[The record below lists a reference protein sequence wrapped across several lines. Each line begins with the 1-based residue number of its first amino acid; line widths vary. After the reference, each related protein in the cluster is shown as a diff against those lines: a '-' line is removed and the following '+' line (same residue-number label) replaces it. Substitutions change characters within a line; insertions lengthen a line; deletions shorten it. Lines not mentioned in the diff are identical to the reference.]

1 MMSFNLEIMAKALCF
16 RSFRLALILLIALS
30 GCIKENECSRLSDEY
45 FPNQIGNWWRYD
57 RYDSLSMQETTLRV
71 EIIRDSVWKDGLTY
85 KMWIFSKTNLYD
97 TLYVRATVDSVF
109 YYRYLEG
116 SPQEVM
122 LIPLSAGKSW
132 VHPMWV
138 RDSSRV
144 LSKDTISVGANKF
157 SNAFRIRR
165 RLFAFNDYLTDD
177 RWFVPN
183 LGIVKLQNWHYLF
196 GWISKENWYLKEYGF
211 GS

>member
-1 MMSFNLEIMAKALCF
+1 MKQTM
-16 RSFRLALILLIALS
+16 
-30 GCIKENECSRLSDEY
+30 
-45 FPNQIGNWWRYD
+45 
-57 RYDSLSMQETTLRV
+57 LRV
-71 EIIRDSVWKDGLTY
+71 EILRDSVWKDGYTY
-85 KMWIFSKTNLYD
+85 KMWVFSKSNIYD
-97 TLYVRATVDSVF
+97 TLYVRTSVDSVL

-122 LIPLSAGKSW
+122 LIPLSVGRSW

-138 RDSSRV
+138 RDSTRV
-144 LSKDTISVGANKF
+144 LSRDTAAVGAEKF
-157 SNAFRIRR
+157 SNAFRIHR

-183 LGIVKLQNWHYLF
+183 LGIVKLENWHYLF

-211 GS
+211 GK